1 MKQKFKTETTTTATH
16 QIVGDAHCQVV
27 FSYAWEEKGATQE
40 YVRMCAN
47 GRNNVQIRERGEFV
61 PHYPNED

>member
-1 MKQKFKTETTTTATH
+1 MAPKFQTETITTATH

-27 FSYAWEEKGATQE
+27 FSYAWDKSQATQE

-47 GRNNVQIRERGEFV
+47 GRKNVQVRDRGEFV
-61 PHYPNED
+61 PHYPDED